1 MRRPLADRLIAMMT
15 EPSWSLDSPECQH
28 LRICY
33 LWMSIARELRAKGR
47 GTRFEVIAAR
57 EEMRRYRLARRIE
70 REQET
75 YIAQI
80 ERAA

>member
-15 EPSWSLDSPECQH
+15 EPTWSLDSPEAQH
-28 LRICY
+28 LRIAY
-33 LWMSIARELRAKGR
+33 LWLSIAREMKRRGR
-47 GTRFEVIAAR
+47 GTRLEVLAAR

-80 ERAA
+80 ERTA